1 MRLLDQQISIKV
13 EEAIKSKVFP
23 GCVVGY
29 VKKNGERQVLSFG
42 NFTYNQSSQLVKEDT
57 IYDTASLTKSIP
69 TGSLALQL
77 IDGGQLNCEDELI
90 KYIPEFNNSDRES
103 VLIKHLLTYTLD
115 GYGLASAMDGT
126 DGASLS
132 KRTADDLLNVLLTH
146 EFEKRPGEVFKYTN
160 IPAALLGM
168 VVERVTGST
177 LDKLADERFFRLLE
191 MKRSTFFPEKFNI
204 NEIVPTEIDD
214 WRGLVHGIVH
224 DESAYI
230 CKKEAKIVGHAG
242 LFSTAPDILNF
253 LEMLLNRGN
262 FKGKRYF
269 SENIIEQMQTNQ
281 IPELNDSTGL
291 GWELNQPRYMGKY
304 CTPNTFGKT
313 GFTGTLCVCD
323 VENEIA
329 YVILSNR
336 IFPQRP
342 KDSSAINIFR
352 ASIGEILLDK
362 GDTSMVACKVR

>member
-1 MRLLDQQISIKV
+1 MVEQQISAKAK
-13 EEAIKSKVFP
+13 EAIENKVFP

-29 VKKNGERQVLSFG
+29 VKKSGERVVLPFG
-42 NFTYNQSSQLVKEDT
+42 LFTYDPGSSTVKEDT
-57 IYDTASLTKSIP
+57 IYDTASLTKPIP
-69 TGSLALQL
+69 TGSLALTL
-77 IDGGQLNCEDELI
+77 IDQGKLRLTDKLVD
-90 KYIPEFNNSDRES
+90 YVPEFRNSDRENIF
-103 VLIKHLLTYTLD
+103 IKHLLTYTLD
-115 GYGLASAMDGT
+115 GYGLASAMDGA
-126 DGASLS
+126 DGASLH

-146 EFEKRPGEVFKYTN
+146 DFEKRPGEVFKYTN

-168 VVERVTGST
+168 VVERITRST
-177 LDKLADERFFRLLE
+177 LDKLADEHFFQPLG
-191 MKRSTFFPEKFNI
+191 MKRSTFFPERLDI
-204 NEIVPTEIDD
+204 NEIVPTEIDE

-230 CKKEAKIVGHAG
+230 CKKEDKIVGHAG

-262 FKGKRYF
+262 FSGKKYF
-269 SENIIEQMQTNQ
+269 SESIIEQIQTNQ

-291 GWELNQPRYMGKY
+291 GWELNQPRYMGTH
-304 CTPNTFGKT
+304 CTQKTFGKT

-323 VENEIA
+323 VDKGIA

-342 KDSSAINIFR
+342 KDSSAINAFR
-352 ASIGEILLDK
+352 ASIGEILLDE
-362 GDTSMVACKVR
+362 RNIF